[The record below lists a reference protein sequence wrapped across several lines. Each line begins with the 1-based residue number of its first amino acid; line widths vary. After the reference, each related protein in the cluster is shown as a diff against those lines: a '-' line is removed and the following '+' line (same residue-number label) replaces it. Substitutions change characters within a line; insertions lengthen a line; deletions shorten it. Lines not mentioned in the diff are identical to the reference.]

1 MPISKERIARV
12 ERNCKEV
19 DGINRGNKNKEQMIA
34 DIFKAHASKA
44 TWKIDRQREYMEKK
58 KK

>member
-44 TWKIDRQREYMEKK
+44 T
-58 KK
+58 